1 MKKIL
6 IVFALIFVSFYFYRS
21 VMLSTYDTRVKYYST
36 IAGIENVWDCFL
48 RSIATED
55 NTLFYGGVGEMYKR
69 GYNVFK
75 VYLNTDFYRKVRR
88 KEL

>member
-55 NTLFYGGVGEMYKR
+55 NTLFYGDVGEMYKR
-69 GYNVFK
+69 GYKANEAMMHFDRC
-75 VYLNTDFYRKVRR
+75 YLGR
-88 KEL
+88 